1 MSEKI
6 SFEEAMSELET
17 IVEKLEADQTSLDDA
32 VALYERGQE
41 LRKICQERL
50 MAAQERVAAIV
61 ENPDGTI
68 NSETLQLEQT

>member
-17 IVEKLEADQTSLDDA
+17 IVEKLEADQTRLDDA

-50 MAAQERVAAIV
+50 MAAQECVAAIV

>member
-17 IVEKLEADQTSLDDA
+17 IVEKLEADQTRLDDA

>member
-17 IVEKLEADQTSLDDA
+17 IVEKLEADQTRLDDA

-61 ENPDGTI
+61 EKPDGTI